1 MPIKDLFRLAPVTVL
16 LLLSFIA
23 LFVTQIATGVNINEP
38 SLESLLKWGA
48 NALPFT
54 VGYEPW
60 RLVTSAFLHIGL
72 MHLLFNS
79 FAMYYFGQVAEVTF
93 GSIKFLLLFLFS
105 AAGGNL
111 LNSYVTLWQILHN
124 GGAPGISAGAS
135 GGIMGIGMALLMVEL
150 LKKTLLNFPAKGG
163 NPQLKSL
170 AIIMGINLMYGFAV
184 PGIDNAGHIGGAI
197 TGAVI
202 AVGIMLGY
210 RYSKDSDN
218 PIIKALPW
226 LIFVIIAL
234 IFYKLWLDLHLQI
247 GL

>member
-1 MPIKDLFRLAPVTVL
+1 MPIKDLFRLAPVTGL

-23 LFVTQIATGVNINEP
+23 LFVIQIASGVNINEP

-54 VGYEPW
+54 IGYEPW

-79 FAMYYFGQVAEVTF
+79 FAMYFFGQVAEVTF
-93 GSIKFLLLFLFS
+93 GSIKFFLLFLFS
-105 AAGGNL
+105 AVGGNL

-124 GGAPGISAGAS
+124 EGAPGISAGAS

-150 LKKTLLNFPAKGG
+150 LKKTLLNFPTKGG

-197 TGAVI
+197 TGGVI

-210 RYSKDSDN
+210 RYSRDNDS
-218 PIIKALPW
+218 PLIKALPW
-226 LIFVIIAL
+226 LVFVIIAL
-234 IFYKLWLDLHLQI
+234 IFYKLWLDLHLQL

>member
-1 MPIKDLFRLAPVTVL
+1 MPIKDLFRLAPVTGL

-23 LFVTQIATGVNINEP
+23 LFVIQIASGVNINEP

-54 VGYEPW
+54 IGYEPW

-79 FAMYYFGQVAEVTF
+79 FAMYFFGQVAEVTF

-105 AAGGNL
+105 AVGGNL
-111 LNSYVTLWQILHN
+111 LNSYVTWWQIFHN
-124 GGAPGISAGAS
+124 EGAPGISAGAS

-197 TGAVI
+197 TGGVI

-210 RYSKDSDN
+210 RYGRDN
-218 PIIKALPW
+218 NNPLIKALPW

>member
-1 MPIKDLFRLAPVTVL
+1 MPISTLFSRAPVTVL
-16 LLLSFIA
+16 LLLSFVG
-23 LFVTQIATGVNINEP
+23 LFMFQIASGVDINEP

-48 NALPFT
+48 NALPYSI
-54 VGYEPW
+54 GYEPW
-60 RLVTSAFLHIGL
+60 RLVSSGFLHIGL
-72 MHLLFNS
+72 MHLLFNC

-93 GSIKFLLLFLFS
+93 GSVKFLLLFLLS
-105 AAGGNL
+105 VVGGNL
-111 LNSYVTLWQILHN
+111 LNNYVTWWQIFHN
-124 GGAPGISAGAS
+124 DGAPGISAGAS

-184 PGIDNAGHIGGAI
+184 PGIDNAGHIGGAL
-197 TGAVI
+197 TGAVL

-210 RYSKDSDN
+210 RYSTHNNKLSF
-218 PIIKALPW
+218 KALPW
-226 LIFVIIAL
+226 LIFAIIAL